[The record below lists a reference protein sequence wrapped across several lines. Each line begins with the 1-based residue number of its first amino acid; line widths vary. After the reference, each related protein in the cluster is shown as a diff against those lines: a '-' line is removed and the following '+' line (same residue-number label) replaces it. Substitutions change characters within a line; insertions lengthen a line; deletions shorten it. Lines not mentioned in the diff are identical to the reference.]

1 MNSYDKEMKI
11 QSLRCPDCGASLSI
25 DGELK
30 QCFCQYCGAKIILD
44 DGSTTH
50 TYRKVDE
57 ARIKEAEVSAQIR
70 LKELEMEEKK
80 RLTEEKSKANKIKLS
95 IILGIV
101 GGLLQFIG
109 FMAGEASGNSDSPL
123 YMLSFF

>member
-1 MNSYDKEMKI
+1 MKI

-57 ARIKEAEVSAQIR
+57 ARIKRGRSVCPNSFERVR
-70 LKELEMEEKK
+70 NGRKETID
-80 RLTEEKSKANKIKLS
+80 RRKIK
-95 IILGIV
+95 G
-101 GGLLQFIG
+101 
-109 FMAGEASGNSDSPL
+109 
-123 YMLSFF
+123 